1 MKRTYT
7 TVSTVS
13 TAATLG
19 GLVDLDV
26 LDNQVAGVET
36 LGVGVGLSVL
46 EETEKVLGG
55 LGGPAGAGDTE
66 LLAYENLSVDSSVIQ
81 IRC

>member
-1 MKRTYT
+1 MSA
-7 TVSTVS
+7 VCAS
-13 TAATLG
+13 ALLG

-26 LDNQVAGVET
+26 LDNEGTGVEA

-66 LLAYENLSVDSSVIQ
+66 LLAYWELVFHNY
-81 IRC
+81 